1 MTKKWVL
8 AVALLSLAISM
19 GCRNGLTGVS
29 KVKVVVSNPGNLS
42 ILYVTQ
48 VVQFTATVTGTGNT
62 AVTWS
67 LSGTACPGA
76 GNPCGTISSSGLYT
90 APPTAPNPGN
100 LTVTATSQAD
110 SSVSDSSPVTVKQI
124 AVLITPSP
132 VNVGVGL
139 KQQFVAVALPDDAP
153 QTFDWTIAACPSN
166 ACGSVDANGL
176 YTAPPSVT
184 SDNFT
189 VQATSKLDPA
199 NGVGNANV
207 TTVGSRLPSGTYAFR
222 LSGFNSSGAT
232 AVVGNFVSNGDG
244 TIQGGVEDELTSGG
258 PVPRV
263 INASTYSL
271 NSNSQGTI
279 TLAPSGV
286 SARKY
291 TMVLDASGDIQMID
305 STSDGTNPHGSG
317 VIEPAILSKFKDKT
331 SLNGTF
337 VFEFAGVDLG
347 GKRVAYAGLL
357 PMDGNGG
364 IAGGLLDTNDNG
376 GGTNGTPLNVAGT
389 YTMLNGVGTLSLTA
403 NSQTFKFALYGV
415 AGTKSASNPLTLY
428 AIATTFDAAHPAI
441 SGTMTLQDSTPTYSN
456 GALKGTT
463 VVNLTGA
470 MDSNDTNTNVS
481 LTLATT
487 DGVGNI
493 SGTFDQNNGGTITGP
508 AQAFGTGYKYS
519 VAGCT
524 NCGRYT
530 VNLLG
535 NPTANPPAPM
545 QFIMYASGT
554 NQGFLLDQSS
564 TSVLTGTMVQQ
575 SAPKAQAGIFAASNI
590 PGPYAA
596 ATTSSPT
603 SGVDPITANLLLTWV
618 NPTQGVGGNQYDAGH
633 APPGQTVTGAYT
645 LDSSGTGTFT
655 LTAPSAESF
664 VIYAIDIT
672 HLLVM
677 DVTGTAKGGTATAS
691 IINAQ
696 Q

>member
-19 GCRNGLTGVS
+19 GCRNVTGVS
-29 KVKVVVSNPGNLS
+29 KVKVVISDPGNLS
-42 ILYVTQ
+42 ILFVTQ
-48 VVQFTATVTGTGNT
+48 VVQFTATVTGTSNT

-67 LSGTACPGA
+67 LSGAACTGTP
-76 GNPCGTISSSGLYT
+76 NPCGTLDSSGKYT
-90 APPTAPNPGN
+90 APPTAPNPGD
-100 LTVTATSQAD
+100 LTITATSQAD
-110 SSVSDSSPVTVKQI
+110 SSASDSFPVTVKQI
-124 AVLITPSP
+124 SVVITPSP
-132 VNVGVGL
+132 VNVGVNL
-139 KQQFVAVALPDDAP
+139 KQQFVAVALPDEAP
-153 QTFDWTIAACPSN
+153 QTVDWTIAACPSQ
-166 ACGSVDANGL
+166 ACGKVDANGL

-189 VQATSKLDPA
+189 VQATSQLDPA
-199 NGVGNANV
+199 NGVGNAKV
-207 TTVGSRLPSGTYAFR
+207 TVVGSRLPSGSYAFR

-244 TIQGGVEDELTSGG
+244 TIQGGVEDDLTSGG
-258 PVPRV
+258 HVPRV

-271 NSNSQGTI
+271 ISNSQGTI

-286 SARKY
+286 SAREY

-317 VIEPAILSKFKDKT
+317 VIEPVTLSKFKDKA

-337 VFEFAGVDLG
+337 VFEFAGVDLS

-376 GGTNGTPLNVAGT
+376 GGTNGTPLSVAGT
-389 YTMLNGVGTLSLTA
+389 YTMSNGVGTMSLTA
-403 NSQTFKFALYGV
+403 GGQTYTFALYGV
-415 AGTKSASNPLTLY
+415 SGPAKSALTLY
-428 AIATTFDAAHPAI
+428 AISTAFDATQPAI
-441 SGTMTLQDSTPTYSN
+441 SGTMVLQDSTQTYSN
-456 GALKGTT
+456 GALKGAT
-463 VVNLTGA
+463 VVNLTGVV
-470 MDSNDTNTNVS
+470 DSNDTNTNVS

-519 VAGCT
+519 VAGCN

-535 NPTANPPAPM
+535 NPTSNPPAPM
-545 QFIMYASGT
+545 QFIMYASGA
-554 NQGFLLDQSS
+554 NRGFLLDQSS
-564 TSVLTGTMVQQ
+564 TSVITGTMVPQT
-575 SAPKAQAGIFAASNI
+575 APKAQFGIFAASNI
-590 PGPYAA
+590 PGTYAA
-596 ATTSSPT
+596 ATTSSAT
-603 SGVDPITANLLLTWV
+603 SGVDAIAANLQLTWV
-618 NPTQGVGGNQYDAGH
+618 NPTQGVSGFQYDAGH
-633 APPGQTVTGAYT
+633 APPGETVTGAYT
-645 LDSSGTGTFT
+645 LDGSGAGTFT
-655 LTAPSAESF
+655 LTVPSAEKY
-664 VIYAIDIT
+664 VIYLIDIT
-672 HLLVM
+672 HLLAM
-677 DVTGTAKGGTATAS
+677 DVDSGNANAS
-691 IINAQ
+691 IIYAQ